1 MLAQRAL
8 EAVAP
13 EMKALA
19 ESEGLTYST
28 VKAWR
33 AGIRTPSEENLKRL
47 AKLCDDRADT
57 LRGIAQELRMAT
69 DRPPESD
76 R

>member
-33 AGIRTPSEENLKRL
+33 AGIRTPSEANLARL

-57 LRGIAQELRMAT
+57 LRGIARELRIAADST
-69 DRPPESD
+69 SEGDG
-76 R
+76 

>member
-8 EAVAP
+8 NAVAP

-33 AGIRTPSEENLKRL
+33 AGIRTPSEENLDRL

-57 LRGIAQELRMAT
+57 LRGLARELRTAANGNSHG
-69 DRPPESD
+69 DK
-76 R
+76 